1 MLNEKSRIKN
11 VYAIRLQ
18 LCKIFEGE
26 RKYTEVLLVWFL
38 GCAIVGFFF
47 LCFSNVKQTSLLK
60 F

>member
-47 LCFSNVKQTSLLK
+47 FVFLM
-60 F
+60 